1 MKIMEKDYF
10 LREEEGKYQATH
22 ETLKLTEEQRRF
34 FERDVVVHCKQ
45 LFRYLS
51 TLSRDY
57 ELSRDMVQETM
68 IVAQRYYAMG
78 QVRNRE
84 NVLGWLRKIAR
95 NILVS
100 HFRKQVRMNARLDAH
115 RFQICDN
122 LGWILLDDKFV
133 ENVSVEQFCG
143 EDETKESV
151 RKAKVLQNLAITG
164 AVIVSTPQEVALA
177 DARKGIDMYWN
188 EKVNVPILG
197 LVENMAWFTPAELPE
212 NRYYLFGKDGVKR
225 LAEEMGVPLLGQI
238 PIVQSICESGDKGEP
253 AAVNA
258 QTVTGAAFRNLAEAV
273 VTETERRNREQPPT
287 HIVEMQK

>member
-151 RKAKVLQNLAITG
+151 RKAKVLQNLAILLQMGFDGLSLTG
-164 AVIVSTPQEVALA
+164 AERSLLYSRHIQCKSFKELALDLGQPLSTV
-177 DARKGIDMYWN
+177 MS
-188 EKVNVPILG
+188 
-197 LVENMAWFTPAELPE
+197 
-212 NRYYLFGKDGVKR
+212 RYYALMKR
-225 LAEEMGVPLLGQI
+225 VQKEILAW
-238 PIVQSICESGDKGEP
+238 ESEGFLDKKLTKGELLQI
-253 AAVNA
+253 AKIRESKMKQA
-258 QTVTGAAFRNLAEAV
+258 
-273 VTETERRNREQPPT
+273 RRPLKR
-287 HIVEMQK
+287 